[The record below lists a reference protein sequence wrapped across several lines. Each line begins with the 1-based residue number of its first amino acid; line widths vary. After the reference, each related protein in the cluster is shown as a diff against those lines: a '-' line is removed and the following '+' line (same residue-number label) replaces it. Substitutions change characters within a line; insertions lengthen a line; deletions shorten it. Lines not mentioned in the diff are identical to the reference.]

1 MHDNPGHARTGLW
14 LAFAAAIVSGV
25 AVFVNS
31 YGVRA
36 VPDAT
41 VYTTAK
47 NLVAATILIGLFA
60 GDARLRRPPR
70 VSAASMA
77 GLAAVAVIGGS
88 IPFVL
93 FFEGLSRA
101 SSSQT
106 AFIQKTLVV
115 WVALLAVPLLGERLG
130 PLHFVAIGTL
140 MVGQAVLAGGLDGL
154 RFGTG
159 EWLVLTATLLWAV
172 EVVIARRL
180 LHDLPADL
188 LAAARMSGGVVLLL
202 GWVALSGHWHALAG
216 MRLTEWAW
224 AGLTGLILAVYV
236 ALWFTALALAP
247 AVDVTA
253 VLVLAAFIT
262 GALNIAVKG
271 APTTTATTVGLT
283 TVVVGTA
290 LAFLAARRRAPVKA
304 APVKAAA

>member
-1 MHDNPGHARTGLW
+1 MHRYPGQARTGLW

-70 VSAASMA
+70 VSAVSAA
-77 GLAAVAVIGGS
+77 GLVAVALIGGS

-93 FFEGLSRA
+93 FFEGLARA

-140 MVGQAVLAGGLDGL
+140 MVGQAVLAGGIDGL
-154 RFGTG
+154 RFGSG
-159 EWLVLTATLLWAV
+159 EWLVLAATLLWAV
-172 EVVIARRL
+172 EVVVARRL
-180 LHDLPADL
+180 LRDLPADL
-188 LAAARMSGGVVLLL
+188 VAAARMGGGVLVLL
-202 GWVALSGHWHALAG
+202 GWVALGGHWHALAG
-216 MRLTEWAW
+216 MTLTDWAW

-236 ALWFTALALAP
+236 TLWFTALALAP

-253 VLVLAAFIT
+253 VLVVAAVIT
-262 GALNIAVKG
+262 GALNAAVKG
-271 APTTTATTVGLT
+271 TAIGVTTGVGLS
-283 TVVVGTA
+283 TVLAGTA
-290 LAFLAARRRAPVKA
+290 LAIVAARRRAAVR
-304 APVKAAA
+304 APA

>member
-1 MHDNPGHARTGLW
+1 MHEKTGHTRTGLW
-14 LAFAAAIVSGV
+14 LALAAAIVSGV
-25 AVFVNS
+25 AVFVNA

-47 NLVAATILIGLFA
+47 NLVAATILIGLLA

-70 VSAASMA
+70 VSASSGA
-77 GLAAVAVIGGS
+77 GLVAVAVIGGS

-93 FFEGLSRA
+93 FFEGLARA

-130 PLHFVAIGTL
+130 PLHFAAIGTL
-140 MVGQAVLAGGLDGL
+140 MVGQVVLAGGIDGL

-159 EWLVLTATLLWAV
+159 EWLVLAATLLWAV

-180 LHDLPADL
+180 LRDLPADL
-188 LAAARMSGGVVLLL
+188 VAAARMGGGVLLLL
-202 GWVALSGHWHALAG
+202 GWVAVSGRWHALSG
-216 MRLTEWAW
+216 MTPTAWAW

-253 VLVLAAFIT
+253 VLVVAAVIT
-262 GALNIAVKG
+262 GALNAAVKG
-271 APTTTATTVGLT
+271 TAIGLT
-283 TVVVGTA
+283 TGLGICVVVAGTT
-290 LAFLAARRRAPVKA
+290 LAILAARRRAPVR
-304 APVKAAA
+304 APA

>member
-1 MHDNPGHARTGLW
+1 MSMHEKAGHTRTGLW
-14 LAFAAAIVSGV
+14 LALAAAIVSGV
-25 AVFVNS
+25 AVFVNA

-47 NLVAATILIGLFA
+47 NLVAATILIGLLA

-70 VSAASMA
+70 VSASSVA
-77 GLAAVAVIGGS
+77 GMVAVAVIGGS

-93 FFEGLSRA
+93 FFEGLARA

-130 PLHFVAIGTL
+130 PLHFAAIGTL
-140 MVGQAVLAGGLDGL
+140 MVGQVVLAGGIDGL

-159 EWLVLTATLLWAV
+159 EWLVLAATLLWAV

-180 LHDLPADL
+180 LRDLPADL
-188 LAAARMSGGVVLLL
+188 VAAARMGGGVLLLL
-202 GWVALSGHWHALAG
+202 GWVAVSGRWHALSA
-216 MRLTEWAW
+216 MTPTAWAW
-224 AGLTGLILAVYV
+224 AGLTGLILAAYV

-253 VLVLAAFIT
+253 VLVVAAVIT
-262 GALNIAVKG
+262 GALNAAVKG
-271 APTTTATTVGLT
+271 TAIGLT
-283 TVVVGTA
+283 TGVGLAMVLAATA
-290 LAFLAARRRAPVKA
+290 LVFIAARRRGPVTMA
-304 APVKAAA
+304 A